1 MRHEASGALLTV
13 GWMLLAAYV
22 AAVLIVALSVG
33 ALRKVLYLAASR
45 LTLGPAGETLG
56 RRQEVDHA

>member
-1 MRHEASGALLTV
+1 M

-22 AAVLIVALSVG
+22 AAVLIVALAVG
-33 ALRKVLYLAASR
+33 ALRKVLHLAASR
-45 LTLGPAGETLG
+45 LTLGSTGEMLG